1 MKSGDALRDLFKIFR
16 PIGVSFAIAIATPV
30 MLLKVTKARFGGWS
44 PLTGVPPLSR
54 WNGRDFAS
62 RFTDRLT
69 ETAIADLVI
78 RVSLTVVWIVVLA
91 TVVIVV
97 AEIVHMSRHG
107 GLPMPEIR
115 GLRLTQRGALAIAI
129 GLLAIAASASPPTRS
144 ATEATTLV
152 AQARLRQP
160 SVERVHQ
167 VPTHRRLVEVSD
179 TGSNEYVVR
188 QGESI
193 YGIAAKTVGPNS
205 DAIRSYAELLL
216 EANLGRKMIDG
227 RTFNNV
233 ALVEPGWVL
242 NLPTFDSTDP
252 LVPSAP
258 PNTDENIST
267 TGTHIVEQGESLS
280 SIARQEL
287 GDPTRWPEIM
297 KFNEGR
303 IFPDGRSL
311 SDPNVILPGWSL
323 ALPAS
328 SSPIPDAEIH
338 PLGLATNSVSD
349 APEAPEQDW
358 VNVWIE
364 PIPATDRAVPGS
376 LPPRA
381 AVETPSA
388 WRVVNLESAAM
399 LASGVLALLAVRRR
413 TRLRNAP
420 AHSRIPEPLT
430 RTSLLERRLVAVSC
444 RNRSNRAEA
453 AIGAVAAALVD
464 HGVRVSAI
472 LSASDGALELLA
484 TGPATLPRPWKCSD
498 SIAHEAS
505 WRLAPSAFLDDKVGA
520 APCPALVQLG
530 RTIDGL
536 DVLVDLEAIAVL
548 EVGGTPTESD
558 AIIAAISATLAGSVN
573 AEVATLVGVGV
584 RDEVFFGHRGYS
596 AAENPAAAI
605 DFAVSMAGS
614 IQLGTQST
622 FELRCGTDGGINWE
636 PVVVLIGSNS
646 GSVAPPSNMAGL
658 AIVSASPVVGACSR
672 LVPDGDSWELRPLGL
687 RFHPVGLAPVEV
699 TLIGELVRSAD
710 EPCLPQLDE
719 DETIVPED
727 DHLHVPQMVADSKWP
742 VLVRLLGP
750 ISVVRPDGLAADF
763 ERSKAKEL
771 IVWLAT
777 HRQRSTRS
785 AARAALWEMDVRD
798 ATFSNVVSDARR
810 ALSGIAEPPTGTEW
824 LGRTLTDALPLHPI
838 IRTDADLLADAV
850 VAARAQEP
858 TVAIATLSSALD
870 WVVGLPFEGTSYLWS
885 DAEGIASNLVL
896 LATSAASDLANRC
909 LAVGDV
915 DGVFRATGRGLAV
928 LPGHEEL
935 IGLRMRAHACAGDHA
950 GVRREWQIYERVVS
964 ADPWSSGEP
973 SPKLA
978 DLRRELLSSS
988 R

>member
-1 MKSGDALRDLFKIFR
+1 MRPGDAVRGLFKTFR

-30 MLLKVTKARFGGWS
+30 MLLKVTRARFGGWS
-44 PLTGVPPLSR
+44 PLSGIPPVSR
-54 WNGRDFAS
+54 WNRREFAS

-69 ETAIADLVI
+69 ETAIGDLVI
-78 RVSLTVVWIVVLA
+78 RVSLTVVWIVVLV
-91 TVVIVV
+91 TVVVVV

-115 GLRLTQRGALAIAI
+115 GLRLAQRGALAIAI

-144 ATEATTLV
+144 ATETSTLV
-152 AQARLRQP
+152 AQARLRHP
-160 SVERVHQ
+160 SVERVHS
-167 VPTHRRLVEVSD
+167 VPTSPSLVEVTD

-216 EANLGRKMIDG
+216 EANLGRKMVDG
-227 RTFNNV
+227 RTFNNA

-242 NLPTFDSTDP
+242 NLPTSDSIDP
-252 LVPSAP
+252 LVTGAP
-258 PNTDENIST
+258 PNTNENIST
-267 TGTHIVEQGESLS
+267 TGTHIVEQGESLT
-280 SIARQEL
+280 L
-287 GDPTRWPEIM
+287 PE
-297 KFNEGR
+297 
-303 IFPDGRSL
+303 
-311 SDPNVILPGWSL
+311 
-323 ALPAS
+323 S
-328 SSPIPDAEIH
+328 SSPIPDDEIH
-338 PLGLATNSVSD
+338 PRVIETNSISD
-349 APEAPEQDW
+349 TPEAPEQAW

-364 PIPATDRAVPGS
+364 PLPATDLAVPGS
-376 LPPRA
+376 LPPPA
-381 AVETPSA
+381 VVETPSA

-444 RNRSNRAEA
+444 RSRRNRAEA

-472 LSASDGALELLA
+472 LSAPDGALELLA
-484 TGPATLPRPWKCSD
+484 TGPVTLPRPWKCSD
-498 SIAHEAS
+498 SIAHEAW
-505 WRLAPSAFLDDKVGA
+505 WRLASSAFLDDQVGA
-520 APCPALVQLG
+520 ARCPALVQLG

-548 EVGGTPTESD
+548 EVGGTPKESD
-558 AIIAAISATLAGSVN
+558 AIIAAIAATLASSVN
-573 AEVATLVGVGV
+573 AEVATLVSVGV
-584 RDEVFFGHRGYS
+584 QDETFLGHHGCS

-605 DFAVSMAGS
+605 EFAVSMVGS
-614 IQLGTQST
+614 IQFGTKST
-622 FELRCGTDGGINWE
+622 FELRCSTHGGINWE
-636 PVVVLIGSNS
+636 PVVVLIGSKS

-672 LVPDGDSWELRPLGL
+672 LVPDGDTWELRPLGL
-687 RFHPVGLAPVEV
+687 RFQPVGLAPAEV

-727 DHLHVPQMVADSKWP
+727 DHRHVQQMIDHSDWP

-810 ALSGIAEPPTGTEW
+810 ALSGIADPPNGTEW

-850 VAARAQEP
+850 VAARGQEP

-885 DAEGIASNLVL
+885 DAEGIASKLVL

-935 IGLRMRAHACAGDHA
+935 IGLRMRAHARAGDHA
-950 GVRREWQIYERVVS
+950 GVRHEWQIYERVVS